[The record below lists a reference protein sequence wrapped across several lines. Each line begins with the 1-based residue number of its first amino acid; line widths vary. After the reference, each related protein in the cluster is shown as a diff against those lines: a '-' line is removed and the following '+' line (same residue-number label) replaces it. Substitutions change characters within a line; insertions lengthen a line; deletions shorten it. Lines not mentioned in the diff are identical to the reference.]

1 MERITRT
8 HLAELCKQINAETG
22 SPAEGYTTDADGKN
36 RAAVGHYHIEI
47 AYGGYGLV
55 RTCTEGGGITEVRGL
70 GGHMPARDLYN
81 RMRAYLEGLRF
92 KA

>member
-55 RTCTEGGGITEVRGL
+55 RICNEGGGITDVI
-70 GGHMPARDLYN
+70 GGHIPARDLYN
-81 RMRAYLEGLRF
+81 CMLGYLQGLRF